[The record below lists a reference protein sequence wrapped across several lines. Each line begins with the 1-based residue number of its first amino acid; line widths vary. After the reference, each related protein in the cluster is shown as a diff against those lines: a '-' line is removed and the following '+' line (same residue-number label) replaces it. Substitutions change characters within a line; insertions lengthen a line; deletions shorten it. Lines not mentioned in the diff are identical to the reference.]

1 MSSNRTSYWRR
12 FCPCLRRCAFLI
24 LKNFKNGRW
33 PDSYFFPAKNR
44 PVVRIP
50 QQDSAER
57 AFNSHNLCSTKWR
70 RSSDSAA
77 VSKRCRAA
85 LRRLAVVN
93 GQQCR
98 LARSSG
104 VCRGEFQCWASASE
118 ARFAKNVAPIIREIK
133 STGRRGGVGPAVGIF
148 EPANASSFHPGA
160 GPRPKCRH
168 RRRQSSKTQVN
179 PGH

>member
-1 MSSNRTSYWRR
+1 MPAEMRVSVSKKFQKRPVAR
-12 FCPCLRRCAFLI
+12 FL
-24 LKNFKNGRW
+24 
-33 PDSYFFPAKNR
+33 FFPSKKSAGGE
-44 PVVRIP
+44 
-50 QQDSAER
+50 DSATGQCER
-57 AFNSHNLCSTKWR
+57 AFNKLARTVAAQVETLKR
-70 RSSDSAA
+70 AA

-148 EPANASSFHPGA
+148 ESANASSFDPGA
-160 GPRPKCRH
+160 GPRPKCR
-168 RRRQSSKTQVN
+168 QSC
-179 PGH
+179 GRCY